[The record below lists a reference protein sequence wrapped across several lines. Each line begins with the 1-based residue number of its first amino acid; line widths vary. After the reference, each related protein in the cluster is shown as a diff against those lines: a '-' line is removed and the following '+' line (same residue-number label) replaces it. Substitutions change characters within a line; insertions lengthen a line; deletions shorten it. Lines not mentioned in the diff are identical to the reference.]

1 MAAPGWYPDPTGV
14 PGQLRYF
21 DGAAWT
27 QQVRQEPSAPG
38 ASVPPAGMRTTPPAN
53 RRWLWVSAGGVL
65 LLVLAL
71 VMVWL
76 FRPGGQ
82 VSGSG
87 EQSATPTI
95 SAWNETSSA
104 SASATRPVACDL
116 PAANRL
122 PDPSIADGRLAV
134 GPISMPVPAGWSGP
148 VSENRVPYGR
158 DAHGFTKTITEE
170 TQMGWASSVTIGLT
184 SLDPYPGPKDA
195 ARAILQCILTSA
207 FYTGVSVR
215 LAEYATTAVKS
226 GPVSGARADA
236 LITFTEPRLKT
247 KGSRL
252 RIIVFDSTPTPCFF
266 FGAVPMEN
274 ADHLTVLD
282 RTTKG
287 LNVT

>member
-1 MAAPGWYPDPTGV
+1 MAAPGWYPDPAGV

-27 QQVRQEPSAPG
+27 QQVQQEGSAPG
-38 ASVPPAGMRTTPPAN
+38 ASADPAGVRTTPPS
-53 RRWLWVSAGGVL
+53 RGRWLWVSAAGVFL
-65 LLVLAL
+65 VVLAL

-82 VSGSG
+82 VSGPS

-104 SASATRPVACDL
+104 SASATRPAACDL
-116 PAANRL
+116 PGANRL

-158 DAHGFTKTITEE
+158 DAHGFTRIITEE

-184 SLDPYPGPKDA
+184 SFDSYPGPKDA

-207 FYTGVSVR
+207 FYTGVSVK
-215 LAEYATTAVKS
+215 LAEYATIEIKS
-226 GPVSGARADA
+226 GSASGVRADA

-266 FGAVPMEN
+266 FGAVPMEK
-274 ADHLTVLD
+274 ADHIAVLD
-282 RTTKG
+282 RTTAG
-287 LNVT
+287 LKVT